1 MIRWPLV
8 FVLIGLAAAAVVF
21 DRVSTMPTVAIESR
35 AELDVQ
41 TPIMSDPPQL
51 NSAWYCPAGSSSPGG
66 FADHEVVIAN
76 LSESPAVA
84 NLTVLTG
91 EGQGAGRRVEL
102 EPQSTQEIALSDSQ
116 ESTVAGAVVEII
128 AGEGAVGHRVRTAQG
143 VAEGPCATAVSNEWI
158 FAGGR
163 TEVDSKQY
171 LALMNPFPETAVFSV
186 EFRTLARRRQPQA
199 LRGAFVPARSVR
211 VIEVGEYI
219 SNESSVATIVTT
231 ERGRLVAERLQVLDG
246 ELGAEGAALQLGVA
260 TPATSWILPAG
271 RIHSGGDHILTVFNP
286 AEPVTPVIGTDPE
299 TGEET
304 VVEADDPNLAV
315 IDIEIWPNN
324 PTDLSLYGVVT
335 ATREVRPGNFEVI
348 DLGAQAARFGFP
360 LPYELGVRV
369 TSQNQM
375 PIVVERWHVGEQ
387 LQERSVLLDTSDDD
401 DDADNEDS
409 ESPQGDFEIPVL
421 GIDEEP
427 LLQPIASTGLG
438 TSRGVEQLSQRWV
451 IPWVSINGDSTTVAI
466 AATDEAAVEVRV
478 LANGSFAGPFRV
490 TVPAGGRRTVPLSV
504 PGVEGGAVEIVADAP
519 VAVEALVVEADQ
531 RLDVVAAV
539 PTVRRQVE

>member
-1 MIRWPLV
+1 MIRWPLS
-8 FVLIGLAAAAVVF
+8 FVLIGLVVAAVVY
-21 DRVSTMPTVAIESR
+21 DRVSTMPTEAIQST

-41 TPIMSDPPQL
+41 TPVMSDPPRL

-66 FADHEVVIAN
+66 FADHEVIIAN

-102 EPQSTQEIALSDSQ
+102 EPLSTQDITLSDSQ

-128 AGEGAVGHRVRTAQG
+128 SGEGAVGHRVRSAQG
-143 VAEGPCATAVSNEWI
+143 VAEGPCATAVSNEWT

-171 LALMNPFPETAVFSV
+171 LALMNPFPETAVFNV

-211 VIEVGEYI
+211 VIEVGEFI
-219 SNESSVATIVTT
+219 SNESSVATVVTT

-246 ELGAEGAALQLGVA
+246 ELGAKGAALQLGVA

-271 RIHSGGDHILTVFNP
+271 RIHAGGDHILTIFNT
-286 AEPVTPVIGTDPE
+286 AEAATPIIETDPD
-299 TGEET
+299 TGEEILVET
-304 VVEADDPNLAV
+304 DESNVAVV
-315 IDIEIWPNN
+315 DIELWPNN

-335 ATREVRPGNFEVI
+335 ATREIRPGNFEVV

-387 LQERSVLLDTSDDD
+387 LQERSVLLDATAGEDEDEEEESDN
-401 DDADNEDS
+401 A
-409 ESPQGDFEIPVL
+409 QGDFEIPVL
-421 GIDEEP
+421 DIDEEP
-427 LLQPIASTGLG
+427 LPQPIASTGLG
-438 TSRGVEQLSQRWV
+438 TSRGVEQLAQRWV
-451 IPWVSINGDSTTVAI
+451 IPWVSINGDSTTVAVT
-466 AATDEAAVEVRV
+466 ATEETAVEVRV
-478 LANGSFAGPFRV
+478 LTDGGFVGPFRA
-490 TVPAGGRRTVPLSV
+490 TIPAGGRETVPLSV
-504 PGVEGGAVEIVADAP
+504 PGVEGGAVEVIADAP

-531 RLDVVAAV
+531 RLDVVPGV
-539 PTVRRQVE
+539 PTVE